1 MSLQVLICDQLP
13 IVRDGLSTL
22 LGAAPDITVL
32 DCTSSGLQALMLAR
46 TRRPDVV
53 ITGLA
58 LDGMSGVELI
68 RRFTKEFADSG
79 PRVIAFADNGSDEVV
94 RSVLGAGANG
104 LLLTDATR
112 EEITV
117 AVRAA
122 ARGQTMLA
130 PLVAQRLVDWF
141 NHGGGQTEEP
151 LRAVVTELTPREH
164 QVLVMLAG
172 GKSTGEIA
180 RDLAIGITTVR
191 THVYRL
197 RCKLNVRD
205 RTQLVSFAYRAGLMR
220 SA

>member
-1 MSLQVLICDQLP
+1 MSLQVVVCDRLP
-13 IVRDGLSTL
+13 IIRDGLSTL
-22 LGAAPDITVL
+22 LGATEDISVI
-32 DCTSSGLQALMLAR
+32 DSTSSGIQALMIAR
-46 TRRPDVV
+46 TRQPDVV

-58 LDGMSGVELI
+58 LDGIPGLELV
-68 RRFTKEFADSG
+68 RRLTKEFAG
-79 PRVIAFADNGSDEVV
+79 TPRVVAFMASDDEETV
-94 RSVLGAGANG
+94 RMVLSAGAKG

-130 PLVAQRLVDWF
+130 PRIAERLVEWF
-141 NHGGGQTEEP
+141 NNDASRYEEP
-151 LRAVVTELTPREH
+151 LRGAVTELTPRER

-172 GKSTGEIA
+172 GKSAGEVA
-180 RDLAIGITTVR
+180 KDLSIGITTVR

>member
-1 MSLQVLICDQLP
+1 MICDQLP

-22 LGAAPDITVL
+22 LSSSPDITVV
-32 DCTSSGLQALMLAR
+32 DSTSSGVQALVLAR

-53 ITGLA
+53 ITGLV
-58 LDGMSGVELI
+58 LDGMSGLELI
-68 RRFTKEFADSG
+68 RRLTKEFADSG
-79 PRVIAFADNGSDEVV
+79 PRVVAFATRDTDEVV

-141 NHGGGQTEEP
+141 NRGGGQSEEP
-151 LRAVVTELTPREH
+151 LRTVVTELTPRER

-172 GKSTGEIA
+172 GKSTGEVA
-180 RDLAIGITTVR
+180 EDLSIGITTVR

-205 RTQLVSFAYRAGLMR
+205 RSQLVSFAYRAGLMR